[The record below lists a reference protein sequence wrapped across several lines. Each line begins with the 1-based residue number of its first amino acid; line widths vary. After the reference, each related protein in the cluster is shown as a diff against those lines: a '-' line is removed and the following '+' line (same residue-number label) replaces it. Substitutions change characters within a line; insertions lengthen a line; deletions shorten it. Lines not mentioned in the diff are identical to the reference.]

1 MGSQPRAATRYP
13 VAIAVAFGGRHE
25 LSLEG
30 MISDLSTSGARVEGA
45 GAPPEPGTMV
55 QLELSL
61 PDDPALRILSR
72 VVRETES
79 GGFAVKFVELDPH
92 ARKILEDLP
101 GRGTLPHRSRP
112 S

>member
-1 MGSQPRAATRYP
+1 MGSQTRAATRYP

-30 MISDLSTSGARVEGA
+30 MISDLSTSGARVEGG

-61 PDDPALRILSR
+61 PEDPALRILSR

-79 GGFAVKFVELDPH
+79 GGFAVEFVELDLH
-92 ARKILEDLP
+92 ARKILVDLP
-101 GRGTLPHRSRP
+101 RLGRDPAAGGK
-112 S
+112 